1 MGDVMDGSTL
11 SFSARTWLDMI
22 FEAKAREIGR
32 DVFVTEVQ
40 RRGFHL
46 IEAGNQF
53 IVVCNQ
59 GPMRVLFCCR
69 PARPKKRPHRA
80 HLYGSLA
87 ACQ

>member
-22 FEAKAREIGR
+22 FEAKAARSGGVVRRKIAWVEREIGR

-59 GPMRVLFCCR
+59 GPMRVLF
-69 PARPKKRPHRA
+69 
-80 HLYGSLA
+80 
-87 ACQ
+87 

>member
-1 MGDVMDGSTL
+1 MDGSTL

-22 FEAKAREIGR
+22 FEAKSARSGSVVRRKVAWVERNI
-32 DVFVTEVQ
+32 FVAEVR

-59 GPMRVLFCCR
+59 GPLRVLF
-69 PARPKKRPHRA
+69 
-80 HLYGSLA
+80 
-87 ACQ
+87 